1 MQKIFKYMLLAASI
15 SAMLAMT
22 GCSSSDDNGSDSA
35 LGVYNVRQIVAENNK
50 TARTIM
56 WNSKAKQSDYNLEIR
71 QAGSKASGSYKAKDF
86 SFKDG
91 KSNYIQYSVAVDGLQ
106 TGSSYEYR
114 VNNGNAKGN
123 WHKLTADKGDKFKA
137 LVFPDTQC
145 SDYSHW
151 QKLSKEAFS
160 RNKNVD
166 FYINMGDLVDNGEH
180 QYQWQEWFKGTYDY
194 NDSIPQA
201 PLIGNHETYTLDWKV
216 RYPEAYVNLF
226 NVPENGLPQ
235 YKHQFYSFD
244 YGPVHFS
251 VLDSNYDKEM
261 KEMQPNLRQEQLA
274 WLEQDLA
281 KVKAKWKVVLMHK
294 DVLIYQFSKDSG
306 RAKKWDTHFTDIGK
320 DTMPIFEKH
329 KVDAVLTAHLHTYRR
344 RVPLLN
350 FAPNPKGITYILTG
364 VAGNV
369 QYAKLWDDWENDA
382 ARAPYPETMNYLT
395 MEADGEKL
403 KFECFQPDG
412 KKVDEVEIRK

>member
-1 MQKIFKYMLLAASI
+1 MAGAVLAGLVA
-15 SAMLAMT
+15 
-22 GCSSSDDNGSDSA
+22 GCGGSEDQGSDSA
-35 LGVYNVRQIVAENNK
+35 LGVYNARQIVAENNK
-50 TARTIM
+50 TSRTIM
-56 WNSKAKQSDYNLEIR
+56 WSSKAKQNEYNVELRAE
-71 QAGSKASGSYKAKDF
+71 GSKTSTTYKAKDY
-86 SFKDG
+86 SFMDG
-91 KSNYIQYSVAVDGLQ
+91 KASYIQYGVAVEGLQ
-106 TGSSYEYR
+106 PGKKYEYR
-114 VNNGNAKGN
+114 VNNGQAKGS
-123 WHKLTADKGDKFKA
+123 WHKLTADNGTSFKA

-151 QKLSKEAFS
+151 QKLSREAYA
-160 RNKNVD
+160 RNKDAD

-180 QYQWQEWFKGTYDY
+180 NYQWEEWFKGTYDY
-194 NDSIPQA
+194 NDSLPQA

-216 RYPEAYVNLF
+216 HYPKAYVNLF
-226 NVPENGLPQ
+226 NVPENGLSK

-251 VLDSNYDKEM
+251 VLDSNYAKEM
-261 KEMQPNLRQEQLA
+261 KELQPELRKEQLA

-281 KVKAKWKVVLMHK
+281 QAKAKWKVVLMHK

-320 DTMPIFEKH
+320 DTMPIFEKY

-364 VAGNV
+364 IAGNV
-369 QYAKLWDDWENDA
+369 QYAKLWDNWEHDA

-395 MEADGEKL
+395 MEADKDRL
-403 KFECFQPDG
+403 HFQCFLPDG
-412 KKVDEVEIRK
+412 KKVDDVIINKQ